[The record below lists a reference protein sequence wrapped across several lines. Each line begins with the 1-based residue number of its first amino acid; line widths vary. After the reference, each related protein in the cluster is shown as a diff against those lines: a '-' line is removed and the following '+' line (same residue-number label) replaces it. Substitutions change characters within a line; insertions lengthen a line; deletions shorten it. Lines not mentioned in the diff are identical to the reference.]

1 MLMAQNEEMQQLT
14 GPNGTALAGTDQLEE
29 LIDIAKV
36 EGHVKASSVK
46 KISNIIDTHPNEAVN
61 IIRNWLYS
69 E

>member
-1 MLMAQNEEMQQLT
+1 MQQLT
-14 GPNGTALAGTDQLEE
+14 GPVSGNALTESEQLEE

-36 EGHVKASSVK
+36 EGRVKASSVK
-46 KISNIIDTHPNEAVN
+46 KIGEIIEQHPEEAVS